1 MVYPILA
8 RYPINNM
15 PPNDCF
21 MVCHDNGIRFIDPDF
36 PPDDVIFT

>member
-1 MVYPILA
+1 
-8 RYPINNM
+8 M

-36 PPDDVIFT
+36 PPDDVDILFIA